1 MGFIISLYGKKV
13 KYKTYQECAMK
24 ISQFQAG
31 KFQSIHAYD
40 YQYFLPESINHSFE
54 IDSGNLQ
61 VQLEKSTRL
70 LGELNAMARMVPNI
84 DLFIM
89 SFINNE
95 ATQSS
100 KIEGTQTE
108 IEDLFKKESDIKIE
122 QKDDWL
128 EVKLYIDAIKEAIN
142 KLDEIPIST
151 HLIKQIH
158 KTLLSSGRGVEKMP
172 GEFRTSQ
179 NWIGGNNI
187 NTADFIPPHHD
198 FVNELI
204 GDLENFLHSQHPVP
218 EIIKIAIIHYQFET
232 IHPFLDG
239 NGRVGRILIPLYL
252 VSNNLLSKPLLYMS
266 AFFETNK
273 NSYYQKLMK
282 VRVNNELLDWLLFF
296 LKGVEQT
303 AEHSIE
309 ILNEALDLKTNLT
322 QTIRGNTG
330 NRANNNLKLLEK
342 LFQMPYIRVE
352 DVREQ
357 LEVSSATAKNI
368 VDDLVRVEILE
379 ELTKNKRNR
388 LFAFK
393 PYLNLLKKPFPKYE

>member
-1 MGFIISLYGKKV
+1 MGFLISLYGKKV
-13 KYKTYQECAMK
+13 KYKTYQECVMK

-31 KFQSIHAYD
+31 KLQSIHAYN
-40 YQYFLPESINHSFE
+40 YQYFLPEPIDHGFE
-54 IDSGNLQ
+54 IDNGDLQ

-70 LGELNAMARMVPNI
+70 LGELNAMARMVPDI

-108 IEDLFKKESDIKIE
+108 IEDSFKKESDIKIE

-128 EVKLYIDAIKEAIN
+128 EVKLYIEAITGAID

-151 HLIKQIH
+151 RLIKQIH
-158 KTLLSSGRGVEKMP
+158 QTLLSSGRGVEKMP
-172 GEFRTSQ
+172 GKFRTSQ
-179 NWIGGNNI
+179 NWIGGNSI
-187 NTADFIPPHHD
+187 NTADFIPPRHD
-198 FVNELI
+198 FVNKLM
-204 GDLENFLHSQHPVP
+204 GDLEKFLHSQHPVP

-252 VSNNLLSKPLLYMS
+252 VSHNLLSKPLLYMS
-266 AFFETNK
+266 AFFEANK
-273 NSYYQKLMK
+273 NNYYQKLMQ
-282 VRVNNELLDWLLFF
+282 VRMNNKLLDWLLFF

-303 AEHSIE
+303 AKHSIE
-309 ILNEALDLKTNLT
+309 ILNDVLDLKTNLT

-330 NRANNNLKLLEK
+330 NRANNNLRLLEK
-342 LFQMPYIRVE
+342 LFQMPFIKVE

-368 VDDLVRVEILE
+368 VDDLVRVKILK

-393 PYLNLLKKPFPKYE
+393 PYLNLLKKPFPEYE